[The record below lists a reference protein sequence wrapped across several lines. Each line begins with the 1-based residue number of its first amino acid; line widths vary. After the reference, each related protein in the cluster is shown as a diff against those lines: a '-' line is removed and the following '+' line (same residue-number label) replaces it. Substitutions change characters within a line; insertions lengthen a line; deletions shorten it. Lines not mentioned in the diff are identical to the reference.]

1 MVEPIAKRP
10 LIASATAGSM
20 QAAAGAMI
28 AEEMITQEQVDGYMR
43 LYLDPAY
50 NYPGFTL
57 FCAWGRKPVEGR
69 VT

>member
-1 MVEPIAKRP
+1 MAEPSAKRA
-10 LIASATAGSM
+10 LIACATAGSM

-28 AEEMITQEQVDGYMR
+28 VEGMITQEEVDVYTR

-57 FCAWGRKPVEGR
+57 FCAWGRKPV
-69 VT
+69 